1 MQPAN
6 LAQSGGG
13 NLTYDCKYAVIR
25 SSVELE
31 KEKEIYIYIKYRL
44 PQHFASDMGGLMH
57 FEMIYRSIFI
67 CCSHNISGGPPVSHR
82 LSSLLGMSEIH
93 FAISCPHVAK
103 VCESGFY
110 GDGRGG
116 GGLGRRAGKRRG
128 GGPAE

>member
-1 MQPAN
+1 
-6 LAQSGGG
+6 
-13 NLTYDCKYAVIR
+13 
-25 SSVELE
+25 
-31 KEKEIYIYIKYRL
+31 
-44 PQHFASDMGGLMH
+44 MGGLMH

-110 GDGRGG
+110 GGGRGG
-116 GGLGRRAGKRRG
+116 GAEEESREEEG